1 MVEEEQTL
9 RDKIVQK
16 LTNIKGAELEVTCNL
31 THNKQIDL
39 FTEEMGFKHLGS
51 EYITERADMYKRLTC
66 SFQGKARD
74 DLKSIGM
81 TPEYQPGRFSYED
94 S

>member
-1 MVEEEQTL
+1 MQEEQTL
-9 RDKIVQK
+9 RDRIVEK
-16 LTNIKGAELEVTCNL
+16 LTKIQGKELEISCNL
-31 THNKQIDL
+31 THNKQIEL
-39 FTEEMGFKHLGS
+39 FTEEMGFKELGS
-51 EYITERADMYKRLTC
+51 TYITERADMYKRLTC
-66 SFQGKARD
+66 SFQGRARD